1 VNFYVLNY
9 TFILL
14 HELTLFVCVWQW
26 SCNSLHE
33 SRHGFRWSWWRLKP
47 ERGQLGKF
55 YKLYL
60 AIL

>member
-55 YKLYL
+55 Y
-60 AIL
+60 